1 MGVMNGK
8 TNSKAILGEYHI
20 DPLVKSVHFFRED
33 ISIEWA
39 FREWDTWSL
48 KEKKFA
54 VVIK

>member
-1 MGVMNGK
+1 MGKQTVK
-8 TNSKAILGEYHI
+8 LFWESKYHI

-33 ISIEWA
+33 ISIKWG
-39 FREWDTWSL
+39 FSEWDTWSL